1 MINMLKDPVAKMNTM
16 HRQMK
21 NSTRNKNYKK
31 INKVLEIKTILQSEM
46 MSDSLS
52 MISRLDTTQ
61 ERIGELENR
70 LINTIQTDP
79 LREVRVE

>member
-1 MINMLKDPVAKMNTM
+1 M
-16 HRQMK
+16 
-21 NSTRNKNYKK
+21 
-31 INKVLEIKTILQSEM
+31 LEIKNILQSEM
-46 MSDSLS
+46 ISDSLS
-52 MISRLDTTQ
+52 MISRLDTTE